1 MDVGAQARNAK
12 NAGNTNTDGLTPQQ
26 RNERGERP
34 ASFLAPRAGVPHAPH
49 HRYVKRKKDNKGGES
64 FDVGMAEQRSQRPSP
79 LDEGTSFSLP
89 RLKPTEKEQ

>member
-1 MDVGAQARNAK
+1 MP
-12 NAGNTNTDGLTPQQ
+12 TDTLAD
-26 RNERGERP
+26 RSVP
-34 ASFLAPRAGVPHAPH
+34 AAFLAQ
-49 HRYVKRKKDNKGGES
+49 ES

>member
-1 MDVGAQARNAK
+1 MTGPCSPFEPRPRLPFRTVP
-12 NAGNTNTDGLTPQQ
+12 TDPLAD
-26 RNERGERP
+26 RSVP
-34 ASFLAPRAGVPHAPH
+34 AAFLAQ
-49 HRYVKRKKDNKGGES
+49 ES